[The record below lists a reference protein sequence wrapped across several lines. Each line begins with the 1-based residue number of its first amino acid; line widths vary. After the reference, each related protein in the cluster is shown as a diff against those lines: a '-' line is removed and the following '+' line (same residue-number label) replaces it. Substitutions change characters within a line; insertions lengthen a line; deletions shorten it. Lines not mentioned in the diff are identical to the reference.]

1 MILVELYILSLKEK
15 RIIKKYTFNKT
26 GINVILGVAK
36 KDSNGVGKTAMI
48 DAIRMLL
55 GEALPN
61 DFKGK
66 EELSK
71 RDIMLALK
79 VELEGEFKYLGRQLL
94 DMENGYFSNDISMDI
109 QEWEKYSIDMYRE
122 KIQRYIFYNMMK
134 ENVPSFQAV
143 REYIIRDEKQGF
155 NDIGLPK
162 RSAIQVSKCLNFLS
176 MLPLDYEE
184 KINKL
189 KKEQANLESEI
200 GVIKT
205 IAKDITKLRN
215 DKIKIET
222 DISRMKSML
231 DLIDVNEKIDYDEN
245 KYTDAKKKLKDIEV
259 QIFKNDFS
267 MKQYEQS
274 IINLEQK
281 NKKMQE
287 LVNLKEY
294 YAQLLK
300 YFPDDLVENY
310 EQMKNFFGFM
320 LENRGKYFKERI
332 EELKKEAEYLQVQK
346 KEIQDVIATCTQIF
360 QNTQIVE
367 DIHNINEQLNEEYM
381 KLADVKMKIEKF
393 NEINELTKLSN
404 EKGKE
409 ILEKTLEFETDY
421 NNYSVNVNN
430 IETHFKNLVQVAYE
444 EDGILN
450 YRYENDVKKRSNTGR
465 IKIECQIADENSHGR
480 LYMKINMFDLA
491 LFLNRVDCDAGCTI
505 LVHDGSYCKPNSLAK
520 ANIINYVDG
529 YLKNV
534 GRGQYFITINK
545 SEIDRDDL
553 NIFRKKKMIVAEFDR
568 EHGDEHRFF
577 GCKY

>member
-79 VELEGEFKYLGRQLL
+79 VELEGEFKCLGRQLL

-109 QEWEKYSIDMYRE
+109 QEWEKYLIDMYRE
-122 KIQRYIFYNMMK
+122 KIQRYIFHNMMK

-162 RSAIQVSKCLNFLS
+162 RRAIQVSKCLNFLS

-310 EQMKNFFGFM
+310 EQMENFFGFM

-465 IKIECQIADENSHGR
+465 IKIVCQIADENSHGR

-505 LVHDGSYCKPNSLAK
+505 LVHDGSYCKPNPVAK